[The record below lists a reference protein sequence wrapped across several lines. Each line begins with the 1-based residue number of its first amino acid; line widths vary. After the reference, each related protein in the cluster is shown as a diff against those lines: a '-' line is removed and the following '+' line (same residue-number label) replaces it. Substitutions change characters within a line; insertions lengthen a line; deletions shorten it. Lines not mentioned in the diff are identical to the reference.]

1 MWYYITFP
9 LLLAPLSRAYST
21 GFRLAAFACGALG
34 VIVMSI
40 PESFF
45 LFGYGVWMLGA
56 LVRLAPRPLIKSTW
70 LSLGV
75 FLATAALMRLG
86 ARGPLVAAYPFV
98 SSLADIAVAATF
110 ANLLLSLR
118 FAGEGGLFADLSP
131 IYRRLSDFS
140 YSLYA
145 THAPLAFFVWAGA
158 GSLLGRDWYKA
169 LPTPL
174 HWTLAFALI
183 AAAIAI
189 AYGFS
194 RLTEARTKQLRDFF
208 RGAPLAPSR
217 SGRGLRA
224 VELSGSRRSPLAAL
238 APQRGPRGREAGD
251 GHAEGRAGDVIDAN
265 LLEKGDRR
273 GIAAVLAAD
282 AKRNVGPRLARPLA
296 ADGDEFADALLVD
309 GHERVRRQDAL
320 CDIGAQKRARVVARN
335 AQRRLRQIIGAKGEE
350 FRRHARC
357 RRPAASR
364 AAVRSSR
371 RCDSWSAGPSPP
383 RRLARSRRRAA

>member
-1 MWYYITFP
+1 MIDRFSRIYIVMVPALALGFVVDSIGRRIFPDSGIYDGAFFDGVFNPINILWTLLQQQHIWAPQVGTNGPLWSLACEMWYYVTFP
-9 LLLAPLSRAYST
+9 LLLAPLSRAYSA

-34 VIVMSI
+34 VILMSI

-45 LFGYGVWMLGA
+45 LFGYGVWLLGA
-56 LVRLAPRPLIKSTW
+56 LVRVARRPLIKSTW

-98 SSLADIAVAATF
+98 STLADIGVAATF

-118 FAGEGGLFADLSP
+118 FATEGGLFADLSP
-131 IYRRLSDFS
+131 IHRRLSDFS

-145 THAPLAFFVWAGA
+145 THAPLCFFVWAGA

-183 AAAIAI
+183 AAVIAI

-208 RGAPLAPSR
+208 ARRPARSEQ

-224 VELSGSRRSPLAAL
+224 VELSGFGTWSAL
-238 APQRGPRGREAGD
+238 APQRGPRRREAGD
-251 GHAEGRAGDVIDAN
+251 GHAERRAGDVIDAN
-265 LLEKGDRR
+265 LLEEGD
-273 GIAAVLAAD
+273 
-282 AKRNVGPRLARPLA
+282 
-296 ADGDEFADALLVD
+296 
-309 GHERVRRQDAL
+309 
-320 CDIGAQKRARVVARN
+320 
-335 AQRRLRQIIGAKGEE
+335 
-350 FRRHARC
+350 
-357 RRPAASR
+357 
-364 AAVRSSR
+364 
-371 RCDSWSAGPSPP
+371 
-383 RRLARSRRRAA
+383 